1 MDIQIKNY
9 TFDAVAKTITFSDY
23 SAIRLDSVR
32 VIANV
37 TAGVIIYTFTDP
49 NLGGNVLNNVLSLDY
64 DTSAMNNSDA
74 LQIIYNNDEIKA
86 TATNQELMLIDNA
99 TLNDLVQ
106 TLAELS
112 ARLQVLTGMANSG
125 APALRI
131 IPIGSVA
138 TTVNGTVTA
147 TVSNATIAYEGG
159 VPSYTISVSKL
170 NEVAILSN
178 INNVIGK

>member
-49 NLGGNVLNNVLSLDY
+49 NLGGSVLNNVLSLDY

-74 LQIIYNNDEIKA
+74 LQIIYNDDEIKA
-86 TATNQELMLIDNA
+86 NVANQELMLIDNA
-99 TLNDLVQ
+99 TLIELVK

-125 APALRI
+125 APALRT
-131 IPIGSVA
+131 IPIGSVSTA
-138 TTVNGTVTA
+138 VTGTVTA
-147 TVSNATIAYEGG
+147 TVANATIASVGG
-159 VPSYTISVSKL
+159 VPAYPISVSKL
-170 NEVAILSN
+170 NEVAIISN

>member
-37 TAGVIIYTFTDP
+37 TAGIIIYTFTDP

-64 DTSAMNNSDA
+64 DTSAMNNGDA

-86 TATNQELMLIDNA
+86 TEANQELMLIDNA
-99 TLNDLVQ
+99 TLINLVQ
-106 TLAELS
+106 TLSELS

-125 APALRI
+125 APALRVL
-131 IPIGSVA
+131 PIASVNINGSVSVA
-138 TTVNGTVTA
+138 
-147 TVSNATIAYEGG
+147 NATIAYEGG
-159 VPSYTISVSKL
+159 VPSYVIAIAQM
-170 NEVAILSN
+170 NENVILSN